1 MSESGGGERAAV
13 LATRVRVEPVAVDPG
28 EVRGGAREARLD
40 EGEVRRE
47 RGAIRGVANVR
58 VEVRHLPREV
68 RRDAPRRDRA
78 VVVALAVLVLALDAA
93 DDVRALVEGGE
104 RAGGRRVRRAAILR
118 GETKVRQAEVRLH
131 GDALG
136 GEARQTPRARP
147 AVEDQVAVAVRGRH
161 RRGSMRRERTGDGG
175 SEQGGTR
182 ERSRHASTALLEVRK
197 LAVASPSSRKR
208 KVPAGEDLRFG

>member
-1 MSESGGGERAAV
+1 MLLHGEAPAQEAKTSVRAEDAPSQRGPRRSPEPRSRSFVVRNLRGVEKTCDPPRRRGRSPES
-13 LATRVRVEPVAVDPG
+13 T
-28 EVRGGAREARLD
+28 
-40 EGEVRRE
+40 EVRRG
-47 RGAIRGVANVR
+47 RGDSGSVPRPF
-58 VEVRHLPREV
+58 LP
-68 RRDAPRRDRA
+68 P
-78 VVVALAVLVLALDAA
+78 DAA
-93 DDVRALVEGGE
+93 AARAAERAQEEVHMVNVGRALTAEDRE
-104 RAGGRRVRRAAILR
+104 ALR
-118 GETKVRQAEVRLH
+118 T
-131 GDALG
+131 
-136 GEARQTPRARP
+136 RARP